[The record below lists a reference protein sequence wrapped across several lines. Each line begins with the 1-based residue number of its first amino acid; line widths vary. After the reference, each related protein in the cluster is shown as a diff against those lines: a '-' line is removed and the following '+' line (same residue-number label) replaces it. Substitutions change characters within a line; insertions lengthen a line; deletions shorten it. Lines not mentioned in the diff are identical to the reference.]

1 MFWREDER
9 GQYMQG
15 DSILIEEHHRR
26 AAAAIVPLLLPLIE
40 NTRKF
45 TITVAGE
52 SGSGKSETAAAIAEE
67 LENQSISSVIFG
79 QDDYFVYPPKSNDRA
94 RREDLSWVGPQE
106 VNLDLL
112 DRHLKAF
119 LDGRD
124 STVKPLVTYETD
136 SISTED
142 MDFGAAR
149 IAIAEGTYTTLL
161 NAANIRIFID
171 RDFEQTRAHRE
182 KRKRDAAEL
191 DPFIDGVLK
200 IEHDIISSH
209 KPRADI
215 VINPDYSVTETR

>member
-1 MFWREDER
+1 ML
-9 GQYMQG
+9 G
-15 DSILIEEHHRR
+15 DSILIEEHHRK
-26 AAAAIVPLLLPLIE
+26 AAAKIVPLIMPQIE
-40 NTRKF
+40 KTGKF

-67 LENQSISSVIFG
+67 LEKKDMTSVIFG

-94 RREDLSWVGPQE
+94 RREDISWVGPQE
-106 VNLDLL
+106 VNLSLL

-119 LDGRD
+119 LAGRER
-124 STVKPLVTYETD
+124 TVKPLVTYETD

-142 MDFGAAR
+142 MDLGSAR

-161 NAANIRIFID
+161 DEAGIRIFID

-182 KRKRDAAEL
+182 KRNRDASEL
-191 DPFIDGVLK
+191 DQFIDRVLT

-209 KPRADI
+209 KQRADI
-215 VINPDYSVTETR
+215 IINTDYSVTEAR